1 MPTRHRYLFNRV
13 CLYLIIC
20 IIATGV
26 IHLSASSLISR
37 IPTTSSIL
45 FPLLTIFLFIF
56 HLTIAYFMA
65 MKYWCNRQRLYLTA
79 IACAFAGS
87 ALLMLGTLGSF
98 PQWFLC
104 DPARAVNANDAL
116 IFYTFRNIMMM
127 SLFSVAIVL
136 YHFRDNAHLNRTA
149 HIIILACCLSFTAL
163 TITLSWLYSSNHPL
177 LSVDFIDNITR
188 VFLPLW
194 YKLIGWTLTL
204 GWLITLLLL
213 ISLSRL
219 RNIFWYSG
227 AFFCAAYIVT
237 LLVLL
242 IPHGDMVYAWYHARC
257 FETICTIFML
267 FILLCDVFTL
277 YRHSN
282 DKYLTSY
289 QNSIR
294 DPLTRLHNRSYFYD
308 ALNAQLTKASAS
320 QPLSVIVSDLDY
332 FKRINDSYG
341 HVQGDK
347 VIQFTA
353 DVLQKNVRP
362 QDVAARIGGEEFA
375 LLLVNTGPGD
385 AGAIAERIRL
395 AVNERQDAL
404 PERMTI
410 SAGVFTAVDGSLSAE
425 ECVKRADTAM
435 YEAKSGGRN
444 RVVVWS
450 EVK

>member
-1 MPTRHRYLFNRV
+1 MLINSRPLLNKV
-13 CLYLIIC
+13 LLYLLIC
-20 IIATGV
+20 IIATGL
-26 IHLSASSLISR
+26 IHLFASSLISR
-37 IPTTSSIL
+37 TSTASPVL
-45 FPLLTIFLFIF
+45 LPVLTIFLLIL
-56 HLTIAYFMA
+56 HLTISCFMI
-65 MKYWCNRQRLYLTA
+65 MKYWCVRERLYLTA

-87 ALLMLGTLGSF
+87 ALLMLGTLSGHTG
-98 PQWFLC
+98 WFLC
-104 DPARAVNANDAL
+104 SQGPMPNANDAL
-116 IFYTFRNIMMM
+116 IFFTFRNAMMVI
-127 SLFSVAIVL
+127 LFTIAIVL
-136 YHFRDNAHLNRTA
+136 YRFRHSQRLTKRVHAL
-149 HIIILACCLSFTAL
+149 ILTGCLSFTIL
-163 TITLSWLYSSNHPL
+163 IITLSWLYSSNHPL
-177 LSVDFIDNITR
+177 LNIALVDNLSHQFS
-188 VFLPLW
+188 PLW
-194 YKLIGWTLTL
+194 HNFIGRILVAS
-204 GWLITLLLL
+204 WLITLTLL
-213 ISLSRL
+213 IYISRL
-219 RNIFWYSG
+219 KNIFWYSG
-227 AFFCAAYIVT
+227 AFFCSAYIFT
-237 LLVLL
+237 LLVLM
-242 IPHGDMVYAWYHARC
+242 PQSDMLYSWYHART
-257 FETICTIFML
+257 FEAISTLFML
-267 FILLCDVFTL
+267 FVLLCDVFTL

-385 AGAIAERIRL
+385 ASAIAERIRL